1 MSAPRRPGFLA
12 GPVLSTRSAIPH
24 ADARD
29 DARSAATGAGRS
41 CVCEA
46 VLDRAW
52 RCGGSQVRM
61 TAIRPM
67 PGGLLSPDLCTRD
80 LFSGLGERVATH
92 AGGRLGAARARR
104 AWQSR
109 HCAATLGVWVPR
121 HPSRRG
127 TLPRYSRNAARPT
140 PGRTAR
146 RGRLG
151 ARRQTPVRPS
161 PPSPSIR
168 AHSST
173 RCNSTTHPSRAA
185 PLSRGPARKLR
196 CDPMVDGSSQSR
208 PVSLCAGTTRGPAI
222 GARAHRGAGLARP
235 TIVRSPRP
243 PRLRDFR

>member
-1 MSAPRRPGFLA
+1 MLATTPDLRRPERA
-12 GPVLSTRSAIPH
+12 GPAY
-24 ADARD
+24 
-29 DARSAATGAGRS
+29 
-41 CVCEA
+41 

-80 LFSGLGERVATH
+80 LFAGLGERVATH

-151 ARRQTPVRPS
+151 ARRQTPVRPG

-185 PLSRGPARKLR
+185 PLSQGPARKLR
-196 CDPMVDGSSQSR
+196 CDPMGRRELAIEAGLVVRRHNARTGDWCSR
-208 PVSLCAGTTRGPAI
+208 PSWSRSCATDD
-222 GARAHRGAGLARP
+222 
-235 TIVRSPRP
+235 S
-243 PRLRDFR
+243 